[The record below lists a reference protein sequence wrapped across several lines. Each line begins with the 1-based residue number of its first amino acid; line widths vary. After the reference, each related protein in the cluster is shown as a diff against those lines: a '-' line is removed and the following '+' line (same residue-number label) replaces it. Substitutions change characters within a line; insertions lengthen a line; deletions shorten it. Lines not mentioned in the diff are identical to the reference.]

1 MTKAALLAM
10 HYQNDVLHADGKV
23 RVGVAADDPARPR
36 LIASAARLIAG
47 ARASGVP
54 VIFVRIAFAPG
65 YADCLRNSMLF
76 RRVAETGAV
85 LDGQWGAEFY
95 SELAPLSGEA
105 VVTHKRNN
113 PFWASG
119 LEEAVRS
126 TGATRLYV
134 AGIAT
139 NHVVEHGARHAS
151 DLGYDVAVVADA
163 CSTAQ
168 PHLHAASLETLAM
181 LADVMLVDEAIARM
195 KNNEVFRT

>member
-1 MTKAALLAM
+1 M
-10 HYQNDVLHADGKV
+10 HYQNDVLHVDGKV

-47 ARASGVP
+47 ARANGVP

-65 YADCLRNSMLF
+65 YADCLHNSMLF

-95 SELAPLSGEA
+95 AELAPLPGEA

-113 PFWASG
+113 PFCASG

-126 TGATRLYV
+126 TSATRLYM

-168 PHLHAASLETLAM
+168 PHLHAASLETLGM

-195 KNNEVFRT
+195 KNHEGLKDMKDAKGKP

>member
-1 MTKAALLAM
+1 MKAALLAM

-36 LIASAARLIAG
+36 LIASAGRLIAG
-47 ARASGVP
+47 ARAAGVP

-65 YADCLRNSMLF
+65 YVDCLANCTLF
-76 RRVAETGAV
+76 RRVAQSGAV
-85 LDGQWGAEFY
+85 QEGSWGAEFY
-95 SELAPLSGEA
+95 DELAPLPGEA

-119 LEEAVRS
+119 LEQAVRA
-126 TGATRLYV
+126 TGADRLYV

-163 CSTAQ
+163 CNTAQ
-168 PHLHAASLETLAM
+168 PHLHAASLENLSM
-181 LADVMLVDEAIARM
+181 LAQVIGVEDALAQMGP
-195 KNNEVFRT
+195 

>member
-1 MTKAALLAM
+1 MKAALLAM

-36 LIASAARLIAG
+36 LIASAARLIAA
-47 ARASGVP
+47 ARANGVP

-65 YADCLRNSMLF
+65 YADCLRNCTLF

-85 LDGQWGAEFY
+85 QEGSWGAEFF
-95 SELAPLSGEA
+95 SELAPLPGEA

-113 PFWASG
+113 PFWQSG
-119 LEEAVRS
+119 LDEVVRA
-126 TGATRLYV
+126 TGAHRLYV

-151 DLGYDVAVVADA
+151 DLGYCVAVVADA
-163 CSTAQ
+163 CNTAQ
-168 PHLHAASLETLAM
+168 AHLHAASLDNLAM
-181 LADVMLVDEAIARM
+181 LADVIQVEDAVAQM
-195 KNNEVFRT
+195 KGTQ

>member
-1 MTKAALLAM
+1 M

-23 RVGVAADDPARPR
+23 RVGVAADDPARPL

-47 ARASGVP
+47 ARANGVP

-65 YADCLRNSMLF
+65 YTDCLGNCALF

-85 LDGQWGAEFY
+85 LDGEWGAEFY
-95 SELAPLSGEA
+95 EELAPLPGEA
-105 VVTHKRNN
+105 IVTHKRNN

-119 LEEAVRS
+119 LEDVVRR
-126 TGATRLYV
+126 TGASRLYV

-151 DLGYDVAVVADA
+151 DLGYEVAVVADA
-163 CSTAQ
+163 CNTAQ
-168 PHLHAASLETLAM
+168 AHLHAASLETLAM
-181 LADVMLVDEAIARM
+181 LADVVHVDEAVAQM
-195 KNNEVFRT
+195 KALP

>member
-1 MTKAALLAM
+1 M
-10 HYQNDVLHADGKV
+10 HYQNDVLHPDGKV

-36 LIASAARLIAG
+36 LIASAARLVAA
-47 ARASGVP
+47 ARAHGVP
-54 VIFVRIAFAPG
+54 VISVRIAFAPD
-65 YADCLRNSMLF
+65 YSDCLRNCMLF

-85 LDGQWGAEFY
+85 VEGQWGAEFY
-95 SELAPLSGEA
+95 AQLAPLPGET

-113 PFWASG
+113 PFWGSG
-119 LEEAVRS
+119 LEEAVRL
-126 TGATRLYV
+126 TGATRLYL

-151 DLGYDVAVVADA
+151 DLGYDVTVVADA

-181 LADVMLVDEAIARM
+181 LADVVQVDAAIAQM
-195 KNNEVFRT
+195 KGTP

>member
-1 MTKAALLAM
+1 MKAALLAM
-10 HYQNDVLHADGKV
+10 HYQNDVLHVDGKV

-36 LIASAARLIAG
+36 LIASAARLIAA

-65 YADCLRNSMLF
+65 YADCLRNCTLF

-85 LDGQWGAEFY
+85 QDGSWGAEFY
-95 SELAPLSGEA
+95 AELAPLAGEA

-119 LEEAVRS
+119 LEEAVRA
-126 TGATRLYV
+126 TGAGRLYV

-139 NHVVEHGARHAS
+139 NQVVEHRARHAS

-168 PHLHAASLETLAM
+168 AHLHAASLETLAL
-181 LADVMLVDEAIARM
+181 LAQVIRVDDAVTQM
-195 KNNEVFRT
+195 KGPP

>member
-1 MTKAALLAM
+1 MKAALLAM

-36 LIASAARLIAG
+36 LIASAGRLIAG

-65 YADCLRNSMLF
+65 YADCLDNCQLF

-85 LDGQWGAEFY
+85 QEGSWGAGFY
-95 SELAPLSGEA
+95 GDLAPLPGEA

-119 LEEAVRS
+119 LEEAVS
-126 TGATRLYV
+126 ATGARRLYV

-151 DLGYDVAVVADA
+151 DLGYRVAVVADA

-168 PHLHAASLETLAM
+168 AHLHAASLETLAM
-181 LADVMLVDEAIARM
+181 LADVIQVDDAVRQM
-195 KNNEVFRT
+195 RGPQ